1 MENLD
6 ENIAKIIKASYPY
19 IKEFNP
25 AQKAVLDSGYID
37 DKSNYIIAIPTA
49 SGKTVLGVL
58 GLLKSLI
65 NGSKAIYAVPLV
77 SIQNEKI
84 NEFKKFEEFGIKV
97 GRHPNSSDLAVMVF
111 ESFDS
116 LTRYNWNVLRDID
129 SIVIDEFHMIGE
141 DSRGPTIECALT
153 RSRIINPSMRII
165 ALSATLANMDDIKNW
180 LNGKVIEHDYRP
192 LPLKKQVLDNE
203 MFNVK
208 TVGPAHDP
216 SVDAVNLANLYDAV
230 MSNKDTLLDE
240 YKKVLGKFSHFPEP
254 VNKVVQKLVS
264 GESVSPEDFE
274 QEIKKYID

>member
-97 GRHPNSSDLAVMVF
+97 GRHPSSSDLAVMVF

-141 DSRGPTIECALT
+141 ELHLQIWM
-153 RSRIINPSMRII
+153 I
-165 ALSATLANMDDIKNW
+165 
-180 LNGKVIEHDYRP
+180 
-192 LPLKKQVLDNE
+192 LKI
-203 MFNVK
+203 
-208 TVGPAHDP
+208 G
-216 SVDAVNLANLYDAV
+216 
-230 MSNKDTLLDE
+230 
-240 YKKVLGKFSHFPEP
+240 
-254 VNKVVQKLVS
+254 
-264 GESVSPEDFE
+264 
-274 QEIKKYID
+274 